1 MFSLKNRAKP
11 GFNFWPPIF
20 GVWNLIAFLHSS
32 ECSKMDFRIR
42 KSSCRPCGRDFA
54 RNSRSLEHPS
64 MYIMPRKKLDNP
76 EDILSQPIIVRVT
89 EKVFKRLEKIQQ
101 ESGCQSIGE
110 VARMILSG
118 EQINCF
124 YKDVSLNAPME
135 EMALIRKELKAIG
148 ININQQTKFFHMSKS
163 EAQRAF
169 FVLKTAELYKK
180 VDGKVEELLSIIN
193 RLAEKWL
200 HVS

>member
-1 MFSLKNRAKP
+1 
-11 GFNFWPPIF
+11 
-20 GVWNLIAFLHSS
+20 
-32 ECSKMDFRIR
+32 
-42 KSSCRPCGRDFA
+42 
-54 RNSRSLEHPS
+54 
-64 MYIMPRKKLDNP
+64 MPRKKLDNP

-135 EMALIRKELKAIG
+135 EMALIRKK
-148 ININQQTKFFHMSKS
+148 
-163 EAQRAF
+163 
-169 FVLKTAELYKK
+169 
-180 VDGKVEELLSIIN
+180 DELLNNDWVKQNGLDLLIQN
-193 RLAEKWL
+193 KNPLVL
-200 HVS
+200 

>member
-1 MFSLKNRAKP
+1 
-11 GFNFWPPIF
+11 
-20 GVWNLIAFLHSS
+20 
-32 ECSKMDFRIR
+32 
-42 KSSCRPCGRDFA
+42 
-54 RNSRSLEHPS
+54 
-64 MYIMPRKKLDNP
+64 MPRKKLDNP

-89 EKVFKRLEKIQQ
+89 ETVFKRLKKIQQ

-118 EQINCF
+118 EKINCF

-148 ININQQTKFFHMSKS
+148 NNINQQTKFFHMSRS
-163 EAQRAF
+163 DAQRGFYA
-169 FVLKTAELYKK
+169 LRTLDLYKQ
-180 VDGKVEELLSIIN
+180 VDGKVEELLTLIN